1 MEMTWAS
8 PHRSIR
14 CPWHGLGGGSKDMVP
29 GRSDSSCK
37 GCSVAEVVSLRRESV
52 SMSGLEGARWDET
65 GGDAGTVHE
74 AS

>member
-1 MEMTWAS
+1 
-8 PHRSIR
+8 
-14 CPWHGLGGGSKDMVP
+14 MVP